1 MVTPYRAD
9 QIGSLL
15 RPPELLQARM
25 AHEQGHLTREQL
37 HQIEDQAILKV
48 LELQRQI
55 GLDVLTNGEYRHT
68 EFRSV
73 FDQAVEGRKR
83 SCTRALRVIQMD
95 LSGAGRVA

>member
-25 AHEQGHLTREQL
+25 AHERGHLTREQL

-55 GLDVLTNGEYRHT
+55 GLDVLTDGEYRRA

-73 FDQAVEGRKR
+73 FDQAVEG
-83 SCTRALRVIQMD
+83 LREAPQQRVRHRVP
-95 LSGAGRVA
+95 GRLVPA